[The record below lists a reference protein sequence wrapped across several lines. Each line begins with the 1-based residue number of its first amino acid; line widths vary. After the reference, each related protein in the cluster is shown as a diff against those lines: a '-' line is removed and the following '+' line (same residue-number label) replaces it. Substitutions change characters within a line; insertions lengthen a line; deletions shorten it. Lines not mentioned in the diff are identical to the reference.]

1 MTFTNHFTQ
10 QTVDLDHTHTQKF
23 GGFFTYGK
31 LIFSSLSNSMFKSL
45 TTYQKIHTLI
55 SFIIIGFFKSFLCP
69 FKVVEKLKG
78 IYIMRNIQID
88 TSQLKKTTII
98 YFLFIPIW
106 FSKKRATMGDLLKRK
121 IIDESR

>member
-1 MTFTNHFTQ
+1 MTFTNHFVQ
-10 QTVDLDHTHTQKF
+10 QTVNLDHTHTQNF
-23 GGFFTYGK
+23 GGLLTYSK
-31 LIFSSLSNSMFKSL
+31 LILSSLSNPMFKSL
-45 TTYQKIHTLI
+45 TNYQKIHTFI

-78 IYIMRNIQID
+78 IYITRNIQID
-88 TSQLKKTTII
+88 TSQLKKSTTI

-106 FSKKRATMGDLLKRK
+106 FSKRRATIGDLLKRK